1 MSQKLD
7 KNLPQGKGE
16 EEVFPFS
23 DSSPDSVVRV
33 FNSLASVEAI
43 VKDREGEWKL
53 FIESDTGKYGERE
66 KTLTKA
72 LIDLFGK

>member
-1 MSQKLD
+1 MSLKLD
-7 KNLPQGKGE
+7 KNLPQGKGQ

-23 DSSPDSVVRV
+23 DSCPDSVVRV
-33 FNSLASVEAI
+33 GNSLASVEAI
-43 VKDREGEWKL
+43 VKDRAGEWKL

>member
-1 MSQKLD
+1 MSLKLD

-33 FNSLASVEAI
+33 GNSLASVEAI

-53 FIESDTGKYGERE
+53 FH
-66 KTLTKA
+66 
-72 LIDLFGK
+72 